1 MILSMDCRYNLGLS
15 RSGALNLC
23 DKDGFM
29 DFTINFGAIN
39 LLVVFGATVAA
50 NVLGGLWYA
59 PFLFGKPWA
68 AANNIKLGEQGLQ
81 NAPAT
86 FIAAFIMQLLAAS
99 LIAAMLGPNPTAIVG
114 VQLATLIAFCFVLTA
129 MGVTNLFERRPIH
142 LIAINVGYHLVSY
155 ALMGFIIGTWG

>member
-1 MILSMDCRYNLGLS
+1 
-15 RSGALNLC
+15 
-23 DKDGFM
+23 M

-68 AANNIKLGEQGLQ
+68 KANNIKLGEQGLQ
-81 NAPAT
+81 NAPVVFT
-86 FIAAFIMQLLAAS
+86 AAFIMQLFAAS
-99 LIAAMLGPNPTAIVG
+99 MIAGLLGTNSSG
-114 VQLATLIAFCFVLTA
+114 VEGIQLGTIIAFCFVLTA

-142 LIAINVGYHLVSY
+142 LIAINVSYHVVSY
-155 ALMGFIIGTWG
+155 GLMGYIIGTWG